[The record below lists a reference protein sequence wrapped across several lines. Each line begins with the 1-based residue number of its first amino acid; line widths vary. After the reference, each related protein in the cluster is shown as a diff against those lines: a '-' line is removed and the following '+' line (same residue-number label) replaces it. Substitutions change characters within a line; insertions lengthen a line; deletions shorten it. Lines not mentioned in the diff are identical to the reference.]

1 MAPVAPAV
9 RPVRQ
14 YLEGK
19 PVWKTRRP
27 ADKAQILA
35 YLETDRLYAAYAI
48 GDLEPGMYE
57 QCAWAGAERAGR
69 LEALAL
75 LYRGLEP
82 PPLFLM
88 GEVEGLRAIFAETLC
103 PERVHLMCL
112 EGHLPL
118 TREFYGWHE
127 TTPMWRMVLQ
137 PGRFRPVASDAIRLA
152 PGQSGQLTELYALG
166 GGGAF
171 SPAQVGQGVFFG
183 IWAEGQLVAAAG
195 THLVSTTY
203 GVGAVGNVFV
213 HPERRGRGYG
223 TAVTSAV
230 LAELLDRGIRDV
242 ILNVS
247 QDNAAAIHVY
257 ENLGFERYCSFLEG
271 SAIKRGHNPPGS

>member
-1 MAPVAPAV
+1 
-9 RPVRQ
+9 
-14 YLEGK
+14 L
-19 PVWKTRRP
+19 WKTDRLD
-27 ADKAQILA
+27 DKNQILS

-69 LEALAL
+69 LGALVL

-88 GEVEGLRAIFAETLC
+88 GDVEGLRAILAEMLC

-112 EGHLPL
+112 EEHLPL
-118 TREFYGWHE
+118 TREFYDWHE

-137 PGRFRPVASDAIRLA
+137 PARFRPVPSDAIRLS
-152 PGQSGQLTELYALG
+152 PGQSGQLGGLYALG

-171 SPAQVGQGVFFG
+171 SPAQVEQGVFFG

-203 GVGAVGNVFV
+203 GVGAVGNVFA
-213 HPERRGRGYG
+213 HPDHRGCGYG

-230 LAELLDRGIRDV
+230 VAELLQCGIRDV
-242 ILNVS
+242 ILNVG
-247 QDNAAAIHVY
+247 QDNAAAVHVY
-257 ENLGFERYCSFLEG
+257 EKLGFERYCPFLEG
-271 SAIKRGHNPPGS
+271 SAIKTLHRESPRRHREARRE

>member
-1 MAPVAPAV
+1 
-9 RPVRQ
+9 
-14 YLEGK
+14 
-19 PVWKTRRP
+19 VWK
-27 ADKAQILA
+27 ADRLEDKNQILS

-57 QCAWAGAERAGR
+57 QCAWAGAERAGK

-75 LYRGLEP
+75 HYRGLEP

-88 GEVEGLRAIFAETLC
+88 GEVEGLRAILAEMLC
-103 PERVHLMCL
+103 PERVYLSCL

-118 TREFYGWHE
+118 TRELYDWRA
-127 TTPMWRMVLQ
+127 TTPMWRMALK
-137 PGRFRPVASDAIRLA
+137 PARFRPVPSDAIRLA
-152 PGQSGQLTELYALG
+152 PGRSGQLTELYALG

-171 SPAQVGQGVFFG
+171 SPAQVGQGVFYGVFVSD
-183 IWAEGQLVAAAG
+183 QLVAAAG
-195 THLVSTTY
+195 THLVSATY

-213 HPERRGRGYG
+213 HPDHRERGYG

-230 LAELLDRGIRDV
+230 VGELLRCGIRDV

-257 ENLGFERYCSFLEG
+257 EKLGFHRYCPFLEG
-271 SAIKRGHNPPGS
+271 PAIKKGRIEARKG